1 MGDHL
6 KKARETMGLTQAQ
19 VAEAIGRDQ
28 PAVSRYERGSRPDL
42 SIVPAYAK
50 VLGLTEMQVLFGA
63 DGPDEHE
70 SKPPSAE
77 AA

>member
-1 MGDHL
+1 MSDHL
-6 KKARETMGLTQAQ
+6 RKAREALGLTQAQ

-28 PAVSRYERGSRPDL
+28 PAVSRYERGARPDL

-50 VLGLTEMQVLFGA
+50 VLEITEMQVLFGA
-63 DGPDEHE
+63 T
-70 SKPPSAE
+70 PSDQ